1 MPCKMPETARVHES
15 VLFMDRNLLDARV
28 VQGRITEVD
37 LPAAEKTFPGITVVY
52 EQLPEKPKTF
62 LQLVWLYE
70 ELVEELRGEVEAEML
85 YAGVLDN

>member
-1 MPCKMPETARVHES
+1 M
-15 VLFMDRNLLDARV
+15 
-28 VQGRITEVD
+28 QGRITEVD

-70 ELVEELRGEVEAEML
+70 ELVEELQGELEEEMRCA
-85 YAGVLDN
+85 AGLDN